1 MYHKTLEHGL
11 EREFGIASSIKQFII
26 ILIRQM
32 KNYEKTYSFRQ
43 KCLDADIVKAFLNRS
58 GFDTE
63 RDKTYMY
70 VLFYIFN

>member
-1 MYHKTLEHGL
+1 
-11 EREFGIASSIKQFII
+11 
-26 ILIRQM
+26 M